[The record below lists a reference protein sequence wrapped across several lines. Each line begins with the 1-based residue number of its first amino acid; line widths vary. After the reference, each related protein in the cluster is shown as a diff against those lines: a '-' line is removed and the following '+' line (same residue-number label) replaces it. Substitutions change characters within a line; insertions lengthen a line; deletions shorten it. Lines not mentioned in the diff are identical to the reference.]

1 MSATRSFEG
10 SSPCSA
16 PVSTIWQ
23 VWTTPSAWPG
33 GIIESASI
41 DGDFVVGAK
50 YTTKVKGLP
59 ASTGTVTHVESPRI
73 WGSVAKAPGLTLTY
87 EHIIEP
93 NSTGAVLTERAIMT
107 GPLAGV
113 AALLIGKRLE
123 STFAATTA
131 HCAQLAESRVR

>member
-23 VWTTPSAWPG
+23 VWTNPSTWKG
-33 GIIESASI
+33 SVIESASI

-59 ASTGTVTHVESPRI
+59 ARH
-73 WGSVAKAPGLTLTY
+73 
-87 EHIIEP
+87 
-93 NSTGAVLTERAIMT
+93 
-107 GPLAGV
+107 
-113 AALLIGKRLE
+113 
-123 STFAATTA
+123 
-131 HCAQLAESRVR
+131 

>member
-41 DGDFVVGAK
+41 DGDFVVVAK

-87 EHIIEP
+87 EQAVRLWACHP
-93 NSTGAVLTERAIMT
+93 VLCRAVL
-107 GPLAGV
+107 
-113 AALLIGKRLE
+113 E
-123 STFAATTA
+123 S
-131 HCAQLAESRVR
+131 LVESRFLVRTRRAAFVRSE